1 MKQTYTF
8 TGNLDV
14 DGKLKWA
21 ILMNRKDF
29 AKIAIETANTPG
41 QVRWSHIF
49 IFIVLFSVCVFEFS
63 FFSIKLAK
71 STYNST
77 S

>member
-49 IFIVLFSVCVFEFS
+49 IFIVLFSVCVFDLVLVSKEL
-63 FFSIKLAK
+63 IIRKMP
-71 STYNST
+71 
-77 S
+77 